1 MTYKQMEGACSE
13 GENPR
18 QDAETLIGSLFFREK
33 ILLSYGSEQTQNFK
47 NIFEKEN
54 SYEKA

>member
-18 QDAETLIGSLFFREK
+18 QDAETLIGSLFFPRK
-33 ILLSYGSEQTQNFK
+33 ILTPLWKRANTK
-47 NIFEKEN
+47 L
-54 SYEKA
+54 